1 MNLVVDLNS
10 DLGEGAGHDEEVL
23 DLVSSANI
31 ACGFHAG
38 DPASILTSIQ
48 AALERGVAVGA
59 HPSFPDRENFGR
71 SEMTLPPAEVYSVVA
86 YQIGAFQALVRA
98 AGGRMNHVKPHGAL
112 YNMATRDRSL
122 AELIVN
128 AIVALDPK
136 LILFAPSAS
145 QLNAAATELGLET
158 AAEIFADRNYLPDG
172 SLVPR
177 TERDAFVH
185 DPVEAADR
193 IIRIL
198 REQKVRAVDG
208 TDISVFGTTVCV
220 HGDNPQAVTFVRQ
233 LRDRLDLEDVVIAA
247 PSPPLW
253 DNDAGQ

>member
-10 DLGEGAGHDEEVL
+10 DLGEGAGHDEEIL

-38 DPASILTSIQ
+38 DPASIFASIQ
-48 AALERGVAVGA
+48 AAIKLGVSVGA
-59 HPSFPDRENFGR
+59 HPSFPDRKNFGR
-71 SEMTLPPAEVYSVVA
+71 SEMNLPAAEIYATVA
-86 YQIGAFQALVRA
+86 YQIGAFHALTRA
-98 AGGRMNHVKPHGAL
+98 AGARMNHVKAHGAL
-112 YNMATRDRSL
+112 YNMAARDRPL
-122 AELIVN
+122 AQVIAN
-128 AIVALDPK
+128 AVVALDPK

-145 QLNAAATELGLET
+145 ELDAAATEVGLQT
-158 AAEIFADRNYLPDG
+158 ASEIFADRNYLPDG

-177 TERDAFVH
+177 SDSRAFVH
-185 DPVEAADR
+185 DPMEAADR

-198 REQKVRAVDG
+198 SERKVRAVDG

-220 HGDNPQAVTFVRQ
+220 HGDNPQAVAFVRQ

-247 PSPPLW
+247 PVPPLW
-253 DNDAGQ
+253 ENDAGQ

>member
-1 MNLVVDLNS
+1 MNLVVDLNA
-10 DLGEGAGHDEEVL
+10 DLGEGAGHDEEIL

-38 DPASILTSIQ
+38 DPASIFASIQ
-48 AALERGVAVGA
+48 AAIRLGVSIGA
-59 HPSFPDRENFGR
+59 HPSFPDRQNFGR
-71 SEMTLPPAEVYSVVA
+71 SEMTLPAAEIYSTVS
-86 YQIGAFQALVRA
+86 YQIGAFQGLTRA

-112 YNMATRDRSL
+112 YNMAARDRSL
-122 AELIVN
+122 AELIVK
-128 AIVALDPK
+128 ATVALDPK
-136 LILFAPSAS
+136 LLLFAPSRSELAS
-145 QLNAAATELGLET
+145 AAAEIGLEI

-177 TERDAFVH
+177 TDSRAFVH

-220 HGDNPQAVTFVRQ
+220 HGDNPQAVAFVRQ

-247 PSPPLW
+247 PAPPLW
-253 DNDAGQ
+253 ENDASQ